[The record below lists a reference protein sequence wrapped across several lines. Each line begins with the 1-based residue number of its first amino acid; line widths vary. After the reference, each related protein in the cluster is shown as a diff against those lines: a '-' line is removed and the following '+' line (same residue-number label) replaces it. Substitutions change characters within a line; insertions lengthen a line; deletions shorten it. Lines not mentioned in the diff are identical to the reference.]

1 MRRAIDIASN
11 ALSVIAV
18 LGMTILFIL
27 EALA

>member
-11 ALSVIAV
+11 ALSVIA
-18 LGMTILFIL
+18 LSSMTILFVL